1 MKNYLLG
8 AGFLVLAFYLMWQQ
22 GAEQIEYSDRLL
34 DKEVN
39 EQTQR
44 VEGIEGNS
52 SPYSTTSGIEPGIVN
67 SEDST
72 PFAAVVQLG
81 EEKLTDGLSTDLS
94 SITFSNHT
102 GAIRSVQLHQSE
114 RLNKAYDI
122 DHSEQPFLGIA
133 FEDESG
139 VLLSEALPNPRDFS
153 LIESS
158 PSRVVYRWES
168 PGNLSIDRI
177 YERSE
182 VDGYGLIH
190 KTVFRSLRDS
200 PMVIDRVRMYLG
212 SSFQIPRMYNPFDQA
227 STYLSV
233 GYYNEGAPL
242 PEGCSC
248 ATCSG
253 RIDGEREEFFQLN
266 EMGPSG
272 KIEPRRLSKA
282 KWACVNNQFFV
293 NLLRP
298 ESELNDFRVW
308 GESVQSSTDESGNE
322 ILGISGAVSFPL
334 GIFKPKQSK
343 EFSFNI
349 YAGPKDYIELS
360 KLAHEQKKVMQ
371 FGVFWWISEPFSW
384 ALNKLSS
391 ILGSYGLG
399 IIVLTVLVKLI
410 LWPLTAQAT
419 RSQKKMQALQGP
431 LAKLREKHKGSPQK
445 LNQEM
450 MKFYKEHKV
459 NPFAGCWPIL
469 VQIPIFLG
477 MFWMLRSAAELYG
490 QEFLWAMDLSE
501 QDSVAMLY
509 GFSLN
514 VLPIFMVLTQ
524 WYQMRLNP
532 MQLGPEMSEAQ
543 RINAKMMRFMPF
555 MFLVFLYF
563 FSSALVL
570 YWTVQN
576 IMTILQTLLT
586 KNVTL
591 PNLTEKDEKGRE
603 KSFDRKSIREVQ
615 DIEYEE
621 ESDEEE
627 RKLRNLL
634 GLKAKGKIDLKLLES
649 RYKERMNNYT
659 SKRLE
664 NMSEQKRTSAEEKR
678 DKITEAYE
686 TLRKMDNKQS

>member
-1 MKNYLLG
+1 M
-8 AGFLVLAFYLMWQQ
+8 
-22 GAEQIEYSDRLL
+22 
-34 DKEVN
+34 
-39 EQTQR
+39 
-44 VEGIEGNS
+44 
-52 SPYSTTSGIEPGIVN
+52 
-67 SEDST
+67 
-72 PFAAVVQLG
+72 
-81 EEKLTDGLSTDLS
+81 
-94 SITFSNHT
+94 
-102 GAIRSVQLHQSE
+102 
-114 RLNKAYDI
+114 NKAYDI
-122 DHSEQPFLGIA
+122 EHSEQPLLGIA

-139 VLLSEALPNPRDFS
+139 ALLSEALLNPRGFR

-182 VDGYGLIH
+182 ADGYGLIH

-242 PEGCSC
+242 AEGCSC

-253 RIDGEREEFFQLN
+253 RIDGEKEEFFQLN

-308 GESVQSSTDESGNE
+308 GESVQSSIDESGNE

-334 GIFKPKQSK
+334 GIFKPKQTK
-343 EFSFNI
+343 EFSFKV
-349 YAGPKDYIELS
+349 YSGPKDYIELS
-360 KLAHEQKKVMQ
+360 KLANEQKKVMQ
-371 FGVFWWISEPFSW
+371 FGVFWWISEPLSW
-384 ALNKLSS
+384 SLNKLSS
-391 ILGSYGLG
+391 LLGSYGLG

-431 LAKLREKHKGSPQK
+431 LAKLREKLKGSPQK

-450 MKFYKEHKV
+450 MKFYKEYKV

-586 KNVTL
+586 KNVTF
-591 PNLTEKDEKGRE
+591 PNLTEKDDKGRE
-603 KSFDRKSIREVQ
+603 KSFDRKSEREVE

-627 RKLRNLL
+627 KKLRNLL
-634 GLKAKGKIDLKLLES
+634 GLKARGKIDPKLLES

-659 SKRLE
+659 SKRLK
-664 NMSEQKRTSAEEKR
+664 NMSEQKRTAAEEKR

-686 TLRKMDNKQS
+686 TLKKIDNKQS

>member
-8 AGFLVLAFYLMWQQ
+8 AGFLVLAFYLIWQQ
-22 GAEQIEYSDRLL
+22 GAEQIEYSDRLSN
-34 DKEVN
+34 KEVN

-44 VEGIEGNS
+44 VEIIEGNS
-52 SPYSTTSGIEPGIVN
+52 SLYSKTPGIEPGIVN

-81 EEKLTDGLSTDLS
+81 EEKLTDGLSTNLS

-139 VLLSEALPNPRDFS
+139 ALLSEALPNPRDFR

-158 PSRVVYRWES
+158 PNRVVYRWES

-227 STYLSV
+227 TTYLSV

-308 GESVQSSTDESGNE
+308 GESVQSSTDESGKE

-343 EFSFNI
+343 EFSFKI

-431 LAKLREKHKGSPQK
+431 LGKLREKHKGSPQK

-603 KSFDRKSIREVQ
+603 KSFDRKSVREVQ

-621 ESDEEE
+621 ESDDEE